1 MYLVGSPVHTW
12 KAGTVTISSV
22 SKPPTQQSQR
32 ESLPVRKTLFLY
44 HLNFKPSKW
53 HLVFMTYCMWVIS
66 TLMLLLNT
74 TWFIMPKEP
83 QWQITAV
90 CKITEIF
97 TNTVFFFFFF
107 FFKWLVAAKRFVKSN
122 CQNIKLYNQ
131 WVKHHVGILRWAA
144 DVAVTEMSRC
154 VTGTRTIVR
163 FLIIHQM
170 SHCSLR
176 YIDWMTGWLESPT
189 YIYSSLRSEIILN
202 SVVLPAACVSLPAPP
217 PPPC

>member
-1 MYLVGSPVHTW
+1 M
-12 KAGTVTISSV
+12 
-22 SKPPTQQSQR
+22 
-32 ESLPVRKTLFLY
+32 
-44 HLNFKPSKW
+44 
-53 HLVFMTYCMWVIS
+53 
-66 TLMLLLNT
+66 
-74 TWFIMPKEP
+74 
-83 QWQITAV
+83 
-90 CKITEIF
+90 
-97 TNTVFFFFFF
+97 
-107 FFKWLVAAKRFVKSN
+107 AAKRFVKSN

-144 DVAVTEMSRC
+144 EMSRC

-202 SVVLPAACVSLPAPP
+202 SVVLPAACVSLPGPP
-217 PPPC
+217 LLSLSVCRSVSVSVCTHQLSILFQVSFHWLVNSRVHFEPAHLPVFSPLFIPSPDGLTYIPHFTVSL

>member
-1 MYLVGSPVHTW
+1 MEYCRDSQGSCLTSPCTNRCCYTVEHSGFHWTCSLASLRFSDSADLNTLHISLDDLQYLDLFQKIQSTWIISMYLVGSPVHTW

-107 FFKWLVAAKRFVKSN
+107 FF
-122 CQNIKLYNQ
+122 
-131 WVKHHVGILRWAA
+131 
-144 DVAVTEMSRC
+144 
-154 VTGTRTIVR
+154 
-163 FLIIHQM
+163 
-170 SHCSLR
+170 
-176 YIDWMTGWLESPT
+176 
-189 YIYSSLRSEIILN
+189 
-202 SVVLPAACVSLPAPP
+202 
-217 PPPC
+217 